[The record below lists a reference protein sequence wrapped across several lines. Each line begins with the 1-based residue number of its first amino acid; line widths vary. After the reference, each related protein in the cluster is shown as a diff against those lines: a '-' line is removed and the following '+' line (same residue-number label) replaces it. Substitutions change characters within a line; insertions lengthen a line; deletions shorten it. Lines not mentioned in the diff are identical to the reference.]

1 MINGI
6 VNVQI
11 EAIITLKVLGSSGA
25 EVAVEAVIDTG
36 FNGYLTMPQP
46 LIDFLGLPWRRRG
59 SGILADGSRIIF
71 DIYEAEVIW
80 DGELRRVAVDGSEA
94 DPLIGMSLLQGYEL
108 LIQVVKNG
116 NVAIKQLP
124 SGIPTV

>member
-11 EAIITLKVLGSSGA
+11 EAIISLKVLGASGA
-25 EVAVEAVIDTG
+25 EATIEAVVDTG

-59 SGILADGSRIIF
+59 SGTLADGSRIIF
-71 DIYEAEVIW
+71 DIYEAEIMW
-80 DGELRRVAVDGSEA
+80 DGELRRVAVDCSEA
-94 DPLIGMSLLQGYEL
+94 DPLVGMSLLQGCEL

-116 NVAIKQLP
+116 NVTIRPLP
-124 SGIPTV
+124 SELSTV

>member
-6 VNVQI
+6 VNIQI
-11 EAIITLKVLGSSGA
+11 EAIISLNAVGSSGE
-25 EVAVEAVIDTG
+25 EVTIEAVIDTG

-46 LIDFLGLPWRRRG
+46 LIDFLRLPWRRRG
-59 SGILADGSRIIF
+59 SAVLADGSRSIF

-80 DGELRRVAVDGSEA
+80 DGKLRRVAVDCAEV
-94 DPLIGMSLLQGYEL
+94 DPLVGMSLLQGYEL

-116 NVAIKQLP
+116 NVTIKP
-124 SGIPTV
+124 ISIES

>member
-11 EAIITLKVLGSSGA
+11 EAIISLNALGSSGA
-25 EVAVEAVIDTG
+25 EATIEAVIDTG

-59 SGILADGSRIIF
+59 SGTLADAAELSLIFTKRRSYGMENCGVWQWIAQRLIHWLVCPSSRAASCLF
-71 DIYEAEVIW
+71 KSSRM
-80 DGELRRVAVDGSEA
+80 G
-94 DPLIGMSLLQGYEL
+94 
-108 LIQVVKNG
+108 K
-116 NVAIKQLP
+116 
-124 SGIPTV
+124 